1 MNKSNKKAAI
11 LILCFS
17 FILFGNVLYAEDK
30 NMSLSETMIIG
41 KEEYALPCALDTFLK
56 NGWKISEKRF
66 YMHPLHNKDWYEVRY
81 TLSCKENG
89 AKLIPW
95 GTAIRTLEKNGSF
108 LEVEIENRSKKIA
121 AVEDSTVQA
130 ILVLRTYIKEDVKL
144 KNGLSLQNFKMEELW
159 KNGEQ
164 QKYPFSEGWQ
174 LSQTDYIKESG
185 FFEEEF
191 YKITEHKKQSV
202 TFYYDKK
209 MSLLG
214 LELRNEVDGN
224 KLR

>member
-11 LILCFS
+11 LILSFS

-41 KEEYALPCALDTFLK
+41 KEEYALPCALDIFLK

-81 TLSCKENG
+81 ILSCKENG

-144 KNGLSLQNFKMEELW
+144 KKRFELAKFQNGRIVEKRKAAKISFFGRLAAFSNGL
-159 KNGEQ
+159 
-164 QKYPFSEGWQ
+164 
-174 LSQTDYIKESG
+174 
-185 FFEEEF
+185 
-191 YKITEHKKQSV
+191 YKRV
-202 TFYYDKK
+202 
-209 MSLLG
+209 G
-214 LELRNEVDGN
+214 LF
-224 KLR
+224 

>member
-1 MNKSNKKAAI
+1 
-11 LILCFS
+11 
-17 FILFGNVLYAEDK
+17 
-30 NMSLSETMIIG
+30 MIIG
-41 KEEYALPCALDTFLK
+41 KEEYALPCALDIFLK

-66 YMHPLHNKDWYEVRY
+66 YMHPLHNKDSYEVRY
-81 TLSCKENG
+81 ILSCKENG

-164 QKYPFSEGWQ
+164 QKYPFSEGKCVMI
-174 LSQTDYIKESG
+174 SEG
-185 FFEEEF
+185 
-191 YKITEHKKQSV
+191 
-202 TFYYDKK
+202 
-209 MSLLG
+209 MS
-214 LELRNEVDGN
+214 
-224 KLR
+224 